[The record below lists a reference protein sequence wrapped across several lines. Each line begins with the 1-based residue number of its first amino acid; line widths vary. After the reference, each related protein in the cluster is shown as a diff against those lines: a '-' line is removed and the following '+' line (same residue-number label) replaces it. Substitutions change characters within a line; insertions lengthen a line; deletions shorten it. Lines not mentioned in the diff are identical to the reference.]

1 MAATSLADLLAR
13 VPSLDGPDAAYRHT
27 VVGDSIVVAD
37 PTDPEYSLTA
47 ALDGASHTFTL
58 TEVKPAQ
65 PTGPRRFEAGGIYNA
80 AKRNA
85 LRGHK
90 PQRRTVKEE
99 LLAFLE
105 RAEWKRAK

>member
-1 MAATSLADLLAR
+1 MTTPLNDLLAR

-27 VVGDSIVVAD
+27 VVGETIVVSD
-37 PTDPEYSLTA
+37 PADPEYSLTA
-47 ALDGASHTFTL
+47 ELDGAAHTFRL

-65 PTGPRRFEAGGIYNA
+65 PTGPRRFDAGGIYNA

-85 LRGHK
+85 LRGHM
-90 PQRRTVKEE
+90 PQRRTVKEN

-105 RAEWKRAK
+105 RAGWKRAR